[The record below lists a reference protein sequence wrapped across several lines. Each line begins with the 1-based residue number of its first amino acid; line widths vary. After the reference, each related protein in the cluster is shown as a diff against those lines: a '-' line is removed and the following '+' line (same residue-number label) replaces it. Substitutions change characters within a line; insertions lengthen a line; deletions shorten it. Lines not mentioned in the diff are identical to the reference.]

1 MAQYKVRLIS
11 EDGEVHEEDD
21 LYDTEEDAY
30 EYGCYLKSCY
40 FQGQEILHMSN
51 PGDNPEPD
59 YDEEIKIEVV
69 EACLLYTSPS
79 PRD

>member
-40 FQGQEILHMSN
+40 FQGQESCIC
-51 PGDNPEPD
+51 PTQE
-59 YDEEIKIEVV
+59 
-69 EACLLYTSPS
+69 TTPS
-79 PRD
+79 PTTTKK

>member
-40 FQGQEILHMSN
+40 FQGARDPAYVQ
-51 PGDNPEPD
+51 
-59 YDEEIKIEVV
+59 
-69 EACLLYTSPS
+69 
-79 PRD
+79 PRRQPRARLRRK

>member
-1 MAQYKVRLIS
+1 MNGAKMCIRDS
-11 EDGEVHEEDD
+11 

-59 YDEEIKIEVV
+59 YDEEMCIRD
-69 EACLLYTSPS
+69 SPL
-79 PRD
+79 R

>member
-11 EDGEVHEEDD
+11 EDGEVH
-21 LYDTEEDAY
+21 EEDAY

-69 EACLLYTSPS
+69 EA
-79 PRD
+79 

>member
-1 MAQYKVRLIS
+1 MLA
-11 EDGEVHEEDD
+11 
-21 LYDTEEDAY
+21 T
-30 EYGCYLKSCY
+30 KSCY

-69 EACLLYTSPS
+69 EAELPPDRPFAIAALAPLRGQRFLQQDRSCAHLVPQAEF
-79 PRD
+79 

>member
-30 EYGCYLKSCY
+30 EYGC
-40 FQGQEILHMSN
+40 
-51 PGDNPEPD
+51 
-59 YDEEIKIEVV
+59 
-69 EACLLYTSPS
+69 
-79 PRD
+79 

>member
-40 FQGQEILHMSN
+40 FQGQED
-51 PGDNPEPD
+51 PA
-59 YDEEIKIEVV
+59 YVQ
-69 EACLLYTSPS
+69 
-79 PRD
+79 PRRQPRARLRRRNKNRSG